1 MPLPRLI
8 QRSTFCLSRKVFPR
22 IFVVGVPPG
31 SSSPDPVSDWK
42 MLFSTTVLTPGLL
55 NPIPFSDMVWVE
67 IKSSFLDNR
76 SNKKISS
83 SFLDKHSNK
92 KIS

>member
-8 QRSTFCLSRKVFPR
+8 QRSTACLSGKVFPG
-22 IFVVGVPPG
+22 IFGVGVPPG
-31 SSSPDPVSDWK
+31 SSSPDPASDWK
-42 MLFSTTVLTPGLL
+42 MLFSTAVLTPGLL
-55 NPIPFSDMVWVE
+55 NPIPFSDLVWVE
-67 IKSSFLDNR
+67 IK
-76 SNKKISS
+76 S

>member
-8 QRSTFCLSRKVFPR
+8 QRSSACLSGKVFPG
-22 IFVVGVPPG
+22 IFGVGVPPG
-31 SSSPDPVSDWK
+31 SSSPDSVSDWK
-42 MLFSTTVLTPGLL
+42 LLFSTTFLTPGLL
-55 NPIPFSDMVWVE
+55 NPIPFSDLVWLE
-67 IKSSFLDNR
+67 IK
-76 SNKKISS
+76 S